1 MTPSIYYDEARGK
14 AMADAKDKAEQIATL
29 AGMKLGE
36 PTYISESAVSP
47 VYEGMVY
54 GLSAPMPVPAPAPA
68 PAPSISP
75 GEIEISVNMQIAYS
89 IAESE

>member
-1 MTPSIYYDEARGK
+1 
-14 AMADAKDKAEQIATL
+14 MADAKDKAEQIASL

-36 PTYISESAVSP
+36 PTYISESAASP
-47 VYEGMVY
+47 VREVY
-54 GLSAPMPVPAPAPA
+54 GLMSGGVQMPVPAPAPA